1 MVIIQMGSDIIR
13 NVGIK
18 DILEDFAYTL
28 ASDLQI

>member
-1 MVIIQMGSDIIR
+1 MGSDIIR

-18 DILEDFAYTL
+18 DILEDLKFAYTL